1 MSDNRIP
8 TEVELV
14 YELMPCNAMRVAQE
28 AVQKEKHA
36 CAYFRQWG
44 TYNSYDYAKPGA
56 PLERGINQKC
66 TYVGRAAMLP
76 EMLSG
81 CRKTPIL
88 AVGINPNL
96 PGWWTKTRSWMN
108 PDFDDYKQYAH
119 YFRYREVSK
128 LAMPIDEYTK
138 VGGPAEPNPF
148 DDVELNV
155 PLDPEGLRSISM
167 EEQAQGMYR
176 TYQGILDDFAKEM
189 GWNDH
194 NLVVGEDLAYANMVA
209 CPSAKWTTKANP
221 DDPNLPPMTNRQ
233 RDGILDECFDER
245 RYFLRQ
251 LFQSLPSVIL
261 VFSQSTA
268 NALIG
273 ALKGRFS
280 AGNPQPGEPVT
291 KLIERDIRLHY
302 GEAGGTVL
310 DAIVLFAPHPTGD
323 PQNWK
328 IARPKFMQRMAQ
340 LGASGRLKLN
350 PETKHLARTAGSC
363 TFCTMLEI
371 GKCDY
376 LNEIVP
382 LETPP
387 ELMAAPAPSEA
398 PDKPVQNAMMEAFHA
413 DLQRERSGWDLAD
426 DAVNTDSAKNIGE

>member
-1 MSDNRIP
+1 MTDARVP

-28 AVQKEKHA
+28 AVTKDKHP
-36 CAYFRQWG
+36 CAYFREWG

-66 TYVGRAAMLP
+66 NYVGRAALLP

-96 PGWWTKTRSWMN
+96 PGWWEKTRSWVS
-108 PDFDDYKQYAH
+108 PLFDDYKQYAH
-119 YFRYREVSK
+119 YFRYREISK
-128 LAMPIDEYTK
+128 LAIPLDDYTNF
-138 VGGPAEPNPF
+138 GGPPLPSPF
-148 DDVELNV
+148 DDAELNV
-155 PLDPEGLRSISM
+155 PAGAEGQRAIPI

-176 TYQGILDDFAKEM
+176 AYQGILDDFAKEM

-194 NLVVGEDLAYANMVA
+194 ALVVGEDLAYANMVA
-209 CPSAKWTTKANP
+209 CPSAKWTTVKNP
-221 DDPNLPPMTNRQ
+221 DDPKLPPMTTKQ
-233 RDGILDECFDER
+233 RNGIIDECFDER
-245 RYFLRQ
+245 QYFLRQ

-280 AGNPQPGEPVT
+280 MGNPQVNEPVT
-291 KLIERDIRLHY
+291 KLIERDIRILY
-302 GEAGGTVL
+302 GEAGGNVL
-310 DAIVLFAPHPTGD
+310 DAVVLFAPHPTGD
-323 PQNWK
+323 PANWK

-340 LGASGRLKLN
+340 LGASGRLALN
-350 PETKHLARTAGSC
+350 PETKHLARTQGSC
-363 TFCTMLEI
+363 VFCTMLEI

-376 LNEIVP
+376 INEIRP

-387 ELMAAPAPSEA
+387 HLRAAAAPSEA
-398 PDKPVQNAMMEAFHA
+398 PDKPLQNALLESFTA
-413 DLQRERSGWDLAD
+413 DLQRDRTNWDLAD
-426 DAVNTDSAKNIGE
+426 DAVNTDTAKTED

>member
-1 MSDNRIP
+1 MADIRVP

-14 YELMPCNAMRVAQE
+14 FEVMPCNAMRVAQE
-28 AVQKEKHA
+28 AVHKEKHP
-36 CAYFRQWG
+36 CAYFREWG

-56 PLERGINQKC
+56 PLERGIDQKSV
-66 TYVGRAAMLP
+66 YVGRAAMLP

-81 CRKTPIL
+81 CRKAPIL

-96 PGWWTKTRSWMN
+96 PGWWTKTRNWVN
-108 PDFDDYKQYAH
+108 PLFDDYRQYAH

-128 LAMPIDEYTK
+128 LGIPMNDYTGF
-138 VGGPAEPNPF
+138 GGPAEANPF

-155 PLDPEGLRSISM
+155 PDADGQRPIPIEQ
-167 EEQAQGMYR
+167 QAQSMYKA
-176 TYQGILDDFAKEM
+176 YQGILNDFAAKM
-189 GWNDH
+189 GWQNH
-194 NLVVGEDLAYANMVA
+194 NLLVGEDLAYANMVA
-209 CPSAKWTTKANP
+209 CPSAKWTTVKNA
-221 DDPNLPPMTNRQ
+221 DDPKLPPMTTAQ
-233 RDGILDECFDER
+233 RNGIVGECFDKR

-273 ALKGRFS
+273 SMKFS
-280 AGNPQPGEPVT
+280 TGNPKVGEPVT
-291 KLIERDIRLHY
+291 KLLERDIRIQY
-302 GEAGGTVL
+302 GVSNNNVI

-323 PQNWK
+323 PANWAK
-328 IARPKFMQRMAQ
+328 AKPKFNERMAE

-350 PETKHLARTAGSC
+350 PATKHLARTQGSC
-363 TFCTMLEI
+363 VFCTMLDI

-376 LNEIVP
+376 EKEIKP

-387 ELMAAPAPSEA
+387 SLMAEAAPPDA
-398 PDKPVQNAMMEAFHA
+398 PDKPVQNAMLADFAA
-413 DLQRERSGWDLAD
+413 DLQQERSHWDAAD
-426 DAVNTDSAKNIGE
+426 DAVNSDSGKNDG